1 MEAIVDGTERG
12 DGEKEV
18 YDILQEIIGG
28 KKKGRDVV
36 AFSIMGDHII
46 SKGVEQNVSQ
56 KEDGDRGPRTAVL
69 DNPLAVSVY

>member
-1 MEAIVDGTERG
+1 ME
-12 DGEKEV
+12 
-18 YDILQEIIGG
+18 
-28 KKKGRDVV
+28 KKGRDVV